1 MANYSRELRIGID
14 IRKKEKVK
22 SVAKFVERM
31 RKVQKKA
38 EIVLRKA
45 QKEIKK
51 QTDKRQREVEVQNK
65 NNKMM
70 LSTKNLVF
78 KERLVKKLTEKYIGL
93 YVVKNVMSSIKEYSK
108 VKAACQD
115 R

>member
-1 MANYSRELRIGID
+1 
-14 IRKKEKVK
+14 
-22 SVAKFVERM
+22 M
-31 RKVQKKA
+31 RKVQQKA

-108 VKAACQD
+108 VKATCQD
-115 R
+115 H